1 MTVAGGKTSKQTLE
15 YMRNICK
22 LKKIDFF
29 VMYGQTEASPRMTYI
44 NLTKINKIN
53 SIGKP
58 LYGGKI
64 KIVNNEILYF
74 GKNVSLDTQ
83 QILKTF
89 ISDENK
95 GKTLYWNLG
104 AKDANGFIYITGRKK
119 NFKTIWVKN

>member
-15 YMRNICK
+15 YMRNVCK
-22 LKKIDFF
+22 LKKLIFF

-64 KIVNNEILYF
+64 EIVKNEILYF
-74 GKNVSLDTQ
+74 GKKC
-83 QILKTF
+83 IF
-89 ISDENK
+89 RIRNK
-95 GKTLYWNLG
+95 Y
-104 AKDANGFIYITGRKK
+104 
-119 NFKTIWVKN
+119 